1 MGKRKQ
7 DPVAVEIA
15 RKEVPERKA
24 SCAGGSESTQSR
36 VLQGLSRTGLPPLRG
51 EQHSR
56 T

>member
-7 DPVAVEIA
+7 DPAAAEIA
-15 RKEVPERKA
+15 SKEVPERKA
-24 SCAGGSESTQSR
+24 WCAGGSESTQGR
-36 VLQGLSRTGLPPLRG
+36 VLQGPSRTGLPPLRG